1 MAVRIKDPETNRL
14 ARALA
19 EATGESITEAIRTAL
34 AERLERTRAVQ
45 YAPLRASLQRIQERL
60 ATLPVLDPRAP
71 DDKLYD
77 EHGLWMTSCTPS
89 AWRWSPSMQ
98 RSCAWPAMRPA
109 VLVAGGIGRRSTMTT
124 AFPTRWP

>member
-1 MAVRIKDPETNRL
+1 MALSIKDPETDRL

-60 ATLPVLDPRAP
+60 ATLPVLDPRAT
-71 DDKLYD
+71 DDMLYD
-77 EHGLWMTSCTPS
+77 EHGLP
-89 AWRWSPSMQ
+89 R
-98 RSCAWPAMRPA
+98 
-109 VLVAGGIGRRSTMTT
+109 
-124 AFPTRWP
+124 